1 MLGGKKGRKTIE
13 SKKEKSEVGSGG
25 FDRSIPTVGG
35 PVKNCGMRDQST
47 YRVREQGRPR
57 HVYEYLSYP
66 FWFLVLAAYTPLP
79 PDEIFGPCF
88 KAGCAGSRPPHSML
102 NFGPCF
108 SLGGEC

>member
-35 PVKNCGMRDQST
+35 PVKNCGMRDQPT

-57 HVYEYLSYP
+57 HTVYEYMSSP
-66 FWFLVLAAYTPLP
+66 FWSLVLAARTRGRCCSFREVFYY
-79 PDEIFGPCF
+79 C
-88 KAGCAGSRPPHSML
+88 
-102 NFGPCF
+102 
-108 SLGGEC
+108 